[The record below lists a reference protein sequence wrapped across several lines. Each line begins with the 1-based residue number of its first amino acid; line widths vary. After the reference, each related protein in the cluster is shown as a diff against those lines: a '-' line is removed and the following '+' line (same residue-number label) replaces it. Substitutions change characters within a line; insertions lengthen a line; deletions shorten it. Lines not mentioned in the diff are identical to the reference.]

1 MPRDEHAALLK
12 NIVGWLA
19 SGGRFVASF
28 GATAPDNWT
37 GEWLGTTMFFS
48 HYGSDVTM
56 QLVLDAGLL
65 LERTEVLQQDNE
77 DTQFFW
83 ITGRKP

>member
-1 MPRDEHAALLK
+1 
-12 NIVGWLA
+12 
-19 SGGRFVASF
+19 
-28 GATAPDNWT
+28 
-37 GEWLGTTMFFS
+37 
-48 HYGSDVTM
+48 M